1 MSLITKVRGVLWDAG
16 GVIYSFDQS
25 ICDRKLAVDCGR
37 TEQEVTAIIFGSSAS
52 GSEYNAGLV
61 DPFVTGHITPREF
74 YDSAKKC
81 LSLRMSYAD
90 FVDAWTDI
98 FTVNKVVADY
108 IVRLSQRKV
117 PQGVISSIN
126 VLHWEKIKSLF
137 DLESLLGRDKIVLT
151 CDRGIG
157 VKKPH
162 KKLFTTGLVRLG
174 TLPEE
179 TVYADDVRKYVDAA
193 IAYGLVGVHV
203 DNSKPDFQE
212 RVVAELNELGLN
224 E

>member
-25 ICDRKLAVDCGR
+25 ICDRKLAADCGR
-37 TEQEVTAIIFGSSAS
+37 AVQEVTAVLFGSSAS
-52 GSEYNAGLV
+52 GKEYNAGLV

-74 YDSAKKC
+74 YDSAKKH
-81 LSLRMSYAD
+81 LGLRMSYAD

-108 IVRLSQRKV
+108 IVRLSQRRV
-117 PQGVISSIN
+117 PQGVISSTN
-126 VLHWEKIKSLF
+126 VLHWEKMNSMF
-137 DLESLLGRDKIVLT
+137 DLESLLGRDRIILT

-179 TVYADDVRKYVDAA
+179 TVYTDDVLKYVLAA
-193 IAYGLVGVHV
+193 NEYGLRGVHV
-203 DNSKPDFQE
+203 NNAKSDFQE
-212 RVVAELNELGLN
+212 RVVAELKELGLN
-224 E
+224 A